1 MVCGDEELASHIEGF
16 DFEQQC
22 LLVDQN
28 QKIKLVTENNSGDK
42 KMDEVWRAFSVGGAG
57 QPNLLPTKI
66 RVSSIDTSCQG
77 NPFWQHLRL
86 WKLLNFDTSAHVL
99 L

>member
-28 QKIKLVTENNSGDK
+28 QKIELVTENNSGAK
-42 KMDEVWRAFSVGGAG
+42 RWMRCGWRSV
-57 QPNLLPTKI
+57 
-66 RVSSIDTSCQG
+66 RVGPDIQICS
-77 NPFWQHLRL
+77 PPR
-86 WKLLNFDTSAHVL
+86 
-99 L
+99 